1 MYSSL
6 YHVVHQTRDLVK
18 SLWFRFANVSSES
31 LASDARVRQV
41 GLIYSVYRFIVS
53 TFLLMT
59 SYAIIKGK
67 AQVVMP
73 GLVESVVIT
82 SYLALSLFLLLL
94 FYLVPTYAR
103 RQLMLGFV
111 FDIILLTAYTIHGS
125 ISDLQIVLLY
135 MIVVA
140 ASFMLLPLS
149 RAACVV
155 VASIIA
161 IAYQQLSASFT
172 DVEINMTFGDSLLL
186 AICLVAVGFL
196 SWSVSQRLTMA
207 EESVSL
213 HAKEVEKLN
222 IINNIV
228 VKNMVNGVL
237 VVDENRN
244 IVMINESAKHL
255 LRLPNTANIEIYN
268 NPAKMID
275 LARLI
280 VREHPRLTH
289 WYRTINP
296 EMAVSWIYELRPDS
310 NNPSDK
316 LRLNNRP
323 LAKYGQLIII
333 EDISREQSHAQKLK
347 LASLGELSASIAHE
361 IRNPLGAISQ
371 ASQLLVEDKDPN
383 DPNGELYQMI
393 YSQTQRVNNIIED
406 VLSLSRQ
413 EIPDQEPINVYRWI
427 SEFIAQHYYDK
438 NILINI
444 AKNDRNTVIY
454 FDPNHL
460 EQVMINLVNNA
471 LRHTVSLLGQADVEI
486 RLSVYDDRALIDVID
501 NGVGVP
507 DGDISQLFHPFFTTS
522 KKGTGLGLYLSQSFS
537 EANNTK
543 IRYLKYDKSCF
554 RLIASLQ
561 RRHQSM

>member
-67 AQVVMP
+67 AQVVMA

-323 LAKYGQLIII
+323 LAK
-333 EDISREQSHAQKLK
+333 
-347 LASLGELSASIAHE
+347 
-361 IRNPLGAISQ
+361 
-371 ASQLLVEDKDPN
+371 
-383 DPNGELYQMI
+383 
-393 YSQTQRVNNIIED
+393 
-406 VLSLSRQ
+406 
-413 EIPDQEPINVYRWI
+413 
-427 SEFIAQHYYDK
+427 
-438 NILINI
+438 
-444 AKNDRNTVIY
+444 
-454 FDPNHL
+454 
-460 EQVMINLVNNA
+460 
-471 LRHTVSLLGQADVEI
+471 
-486 RLSVYDDRALIDVID
+486 
-501 NGVGVP
+501 
-507 DGDISQLFHPFFTTS
+507 
-522 KKGTGLGLYLSQSFS
+522 
-537 EANNTK
+537 
-543 IRYLKYDKSCF
+543 
-554 RLIASLQ
+554 
-561 RRHQSM
+561 

>member
-18 SLWFRFANVSSES
+18 SLWFRFANVSNES

-111 FDIILLTAYTIHGS
+111 FDIILLTTYTIHGS

-244 IVMINESAKHL
+244 IVMINESAKRL

-427 SEFIAQHYYDK
+427 SEFVAQHYYDK

-444 AKNDRNTVIY
+444 AKNDRNTIIY

-507 DGDISQLFHPFFTTS
+507 DNDISQLFHPFFTTS

-537 EANNTK
+537 EANNAK